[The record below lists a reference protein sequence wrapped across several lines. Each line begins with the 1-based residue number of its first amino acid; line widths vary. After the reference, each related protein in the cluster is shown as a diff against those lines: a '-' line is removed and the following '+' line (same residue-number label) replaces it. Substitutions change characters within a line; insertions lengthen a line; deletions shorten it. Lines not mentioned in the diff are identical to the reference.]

1 MNKYIVIFIVILISS
16 CSNDLVYRCKNIYT
30 GEVTGIY
37 TGKILKKG
45 DGIMEWGQV
54 YIVES
59 DTPICEIKVNTTP
72 L

>member
-30 GEVTGIY
+30 GEVKGVY

-45 DGIMEWGQV
+45 DGVMA
-54 YIVES
+54 
-59 DTPICEIKVNTTP
+59 
-72 L
+72 